1 MGPLQNKTLLVGLA
15 TGASWEQSSA
25 SSVLEYFTDALV
37 GLGWALK
44 VLVGG
49 DLLADLLTLLRG
61 NGLLAGLSELLD
73 DLLVV
78 SQILLA
84 ANKDDR
90 ETLAEVQNLRDPL
103 LLDVVEG
110 VGRVNS
116 EADQDNMG
124 VGVRKRS
131 KTVIIL
137 LASSIP

>member
-1 MGPLQNKTLLVGLA
+1 
-15 TGASWEQSSA
+15 
-25 SSVLEYFTDALV
+25 VLEHFADTLV

-44 VLVGG
+44 VLVSR
-49 DLLADLLTLLRG
+49 DLLADLLTLLRWD
-61 NGLLAGLSELLD
+61 GLLAGLSEFLD